1 MPANALRMKIQQIKS
16 NILAFWDRDVGMH
29 TTLTENTVSVV
40 LNKKNLNKILMSYPS
55 FSVKLFSNSLHVNVF
70 IPMFDSYQY
79 FPLHVKPFTSSTKQL
94 GKANK
99 QATKNKQT
107 NKQKKKRK
115 RRKAKQMEKKK
126 RKKKITSRPRLKS

>member
-40 LNKKNLNKILMSYPS
+40 LNKKNLNKILKSYPS
-55 FSVKLFSNSLHVNVF
+55 FSVKLFSNS
-70 IPMFDSYQY
+70 
-79 FPLHVKPFTSSTKQL
+79 LHVKPFTSSTKQL

>member
-40 LNKKNLNKILMSYPS
+40 LNKKNLNKILKSYPS

-79 FPLHVKPFTSSTKQL
+79 FPLHIKPFTSSTKQL

-99 QATKNKQT
+99 QATKNKQ
-107 NKQKKKRK
+107 KQ
-115 RRKAKQMEKKK
+115 EKKK
-126 RKKKITSRPRLKS
+126 KKGKANGEERKKEKKSQAGPD